1 MGEQNAE
8 GQQSATIHRD
18 PVKQRILQVLQSPLT
33 AEYDKS
39 TAASDGSEEE
49 EDGEIDTKSHTSRGE
64 TDEENMLEFS
74 SDGEDGSFLHDDF
87 ADENDDERED
97 DAFGG
102 SESDLSFSSDSH
114 EFTSS
119 RRFSSAA
126 LAYFVSRS
134 PELSSAIAE
143 ATRRELERH
152 QSEDEAQHQGRAAR
166 DVQFVVPEIRIWD
179 DLGGECTVHTQAAIV
194 GGEANTE
201 TQEHQSQSRLDD
213 DKSRAD
219 KDKDH
224 ESTSSA
230 AAPASAT
237 PASSEP
243 PKPDNPQVPPKAPSP
258 PKPKELDDN
267 DDNWMDD
274 EESNQWA
281 DNNNDASEGA
291 NLGDW
296 NERFQRILS
305 TIRRFDNNTP
315 ASKQIRAN
323 RALIQLARD
332 FIYASSTYGKIIIS
346 EAYSA
351 DKTIKPLPLGGMM
364 GGQKYIVQSTCRC
377 CSLSVERSSSV
388 SILLTRSLAAI
399 HLITQSWCRHSLQ
412 GRS

>member
-18 PVKQRILQVLQSPLT
+18 PVKQRILQVLQSPLS

-74 SDGEDGSFLHDDF
+74 SDGEDGSFLHDDY

-201 TQEHQSQSRLDD
+201 TQESQSQSRLDD

-296 NERFQRILS
+296 NERFQTIMQQIS
-305 TIRRFDNNTP
+305 TFNPNTSI
-315 ASKQIRAN
+315 ADEIATN
-323 RALIQLARD
+323 LALIGLAQARSAPGA
-332 FIYASSTYGKIIIS
+332 ASPNSYFFLP
-346 EAYSA
+346 AYLGLGSGLFVLGQGVRQ
-351 DKTIKPLPLGGMM
+351 DHHLGG
-364 GGQKYIVQSTCRC
+364 V
-377 CSLSVERSSSV
+377 
-388 SILLTRSLAAI
+388 LA
-399 HLITQSWCRHSLQ
+399 S
-412 GRS
+412 